1 MTSEAKE
8 MKNPSVQKMRANPGE
23 PVPRRIVE
31 GVLYTPVPTIMLKL
45 RNNMATDP
53 TE

>member
-1 MTSEAKE
+1 
-8 MKNPSVQKMRANPGE
+8 MKNPSVQKMRAKPTE
-23 PVPRRIVE
+23 PVPDRMAE

-45 RNNMATDP
+45 RNRIATDP